1 MVAITDKNRRIVK
14 RLYYKDLYGAR
25 QIADKLGVS
34 LDAVYYF
41 MRRHKMKRR
50 SFAEENKIR
59 FDRKEPSF
67 HIRKNLSP
75 NEKQLKTIGTILY
88 WGEGYKTEKSK
99 GIDFTNSDPQMID
112 IFICFLRNICG
123 VDESRLRVLLYCYSD
138 QDPKRLIKFWSKI
151 CQVSPRQF
159 SRPYVRTDYQESK
172 KADNQAPESLFTEK
186 IGNAAGPMLIF
197 CSSHSTGET
206 VKSIKPTG
214 LERVILF
221 SIM

>member
-1 MVAITDKNRRIVK
+1 MAAITDKNRRIVK

-138 QDPKRLIKFWSKI
+138 QDPKRLIKFWSKLTGI
-151 CQVSPRQF
+151 QESQF
-159 SRPYVRTDYQESK
+159 SRPYIRSK
-172 KADNQAPESLFTEK
+172 NNNVTENK
-186 IGNAAGPMLIF
+186 MKYGLIHIRYMDKKLLVAVKQWIENYKEQF
-197 CSSHSTGET
+197 CVG
-206 VKSIKPTG
+206 G
-214 LERVILF
+214 RVAKYT
-221 SIM
+221 